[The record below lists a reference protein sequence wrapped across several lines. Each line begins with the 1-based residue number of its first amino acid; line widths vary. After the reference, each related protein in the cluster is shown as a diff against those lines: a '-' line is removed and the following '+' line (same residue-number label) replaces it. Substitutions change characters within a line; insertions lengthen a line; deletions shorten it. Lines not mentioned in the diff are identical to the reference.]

1 MDVWTWMAELVTVYG
16 YLGAFVVCT
25 VGNFS
30 IFIPIPF
37 ALIVYAFGS
46 TLNPLL
52 LGLVS
57 GLGSTTGEMVSYFL
71 GWGGRKM
78 IESRYGSRLD
88 AAKKLIDRYGA
99 LSVFLI
105 ALLPVPDD
113 LLLIPLGMMKYDVKK
128 TFIAMLLGKT
138 LLCISLAYA
147 GAFSFSYLRD
157 VFAVGGVVGWVASVV
172 LLAVVIIVMLKIDWA
187 KMLEDKNVTG
197 SARVG

>member
-1 MDVWTWMAELVTVYG
+1 MTELVTVYG
-16 YLGAFVVCT
+16 YTGAFLVCIL
-25 VGNFS
+25 GNIS

-52 LGLVS
+52 LGLAS
-57 GLGSTTGEMVSYFL
+57 GLGSTIGEMVSYLL
-71 GWGGRKM
+71 GWGGRKI

-88 AAKKLIDRYGA
+88 AAKKLIERYGA

-113 LLLIPLGMMKYDVKK
+113 LLLIPLGMMKYDIRK

-157 VFAVGGVVGWVASVV
+157 VFTAGGVVGEVVSVV

-187 KMLEDKNVTG
+187 KMLVDKNVTG
-197 SARVG
+197 

>member
-1 MDVWTWMAELVTVYG
+1 MMELVTVYG
-16 YLGAFVVCT
+16 YLGAFLVCT
-25 VGNFS
+25 LGNIS

-57 GLGSTTGEMVSYFL
+57 GLGSAIGEMTSYFI

-88 AAKKLIDRYGA
+88 AAKRLIGRYGA

-113 LLLIPLGMMKYDVKK
+113 LLLIPLGMMRYDFKK

-138 LLCISLAYA
+138 LMCIFLAYA
-147 GAFSFSYLRD
+147 GAFSFSYMRD
-157 VFAVGGVVGWVASVV
+157 VFAAGGVVGGVASVV
-172 LLAVVIIVMLKIDWA
+172 ILAIIIIVMLKIDWA
-187 KMLEDKNVTG
+187 KMLEDKSVTG
-197 SARVG
+197 

>member
-1 MDVWTWMAELVTVYG
+1 MTELVTVYG
-16 YLGAFVVCT
+16 YLGAFVVCAL
-25 VGNFS
+25 GNLS

-57 GLGSTTGEMVSYFL
+57 GLGSTIGEMVSYLL

-78 IESRYGSRLD
+78 IESRYGARLD
-88 AAKKLIDRYGA
+88 AMKKLIGRYGA
-99 LSVFLI
+99 LSIFLI

-113 LLLIPLGMMKYDVKK
+113 LLLIPLGMIKYDIKK

-138 LLCISLAYA
+138 LMCISLAYA

-157 VFAVGGVVGWVASVV
+157 VFAAGGVVGGVASVV
-172 LLAVVIIVMLKIDWA
+172 LLVVIIIVMLKIDWT
-187 KMLEDKNVTG
+187 KILGNKSVTG
-197 SARVG
+197 

>member
-1 MDVWTWMAELVTVYG
+1 MMELVTVYG
-16 YLGAFVVCT
+16 YWGAFAVCIL
-25 VGNFS
+25 GNFS
-30 IFIPIPF
+30 IIIPIPF

-57 GLGSTTGEMVSYFL
+57 GLGSTIGEMVSYFL

-88 AAKKLIDRYGA
+88 AVEKLIDRYGA
-99 LSVFLI
+99 LTVFLV
-105 ALLPVPDD
+105 ALLPIPDD
-113 LLLIPLGMMKYDVKK
+113 LLLIPLGMMKYDIKK

-138 LLCISLAYA
+138 IMCILLAYA

-157 VFAVGGVVGWVASVV
+157 IFASGGVVGGIASAV
-172 LLAVVIIVMLKIDWA
+172 LLAIIIIAMLKIDWA
-187 KMLEDKNVTG
+187 KMLENKSITG
-197 SARVG
+197 

>member
-1 MDVWTWMAELVTVYG
+1 MTELVTVYG
-16 YLGAFVVCT
+16 YLGAFLVCIL
-25 VGNFS
+25 GNIS
-30 IFIPIPF
+30 ILMPIPF
-37 ALIVYAFGS
+37 ALVVYAFGS

-57 GLGSTTGEMVSYFL
+57 GLGSAIGEMVSYLL

-88 AAKKLIDRYGA
+88 AVEKLIDRYGA
-99 LSVFLI
+99 LTVFI
-105 ALLPVPDD
+105 VALLPIPDD
-113 LLLIPLGMMKYDVKK
+113 LLLIPLGMMKYDIKK

-157 VFAVGGVVGWVASVV
+157 VFAAGGIVGEVASLI
-172 LLAVVIIVMLKIDWA
+172 LLAVIIIAMLKIDWA
-187 KMLEDKNVTG
+187 KMLEDKSVTG
-197 SARVG
+197 

>member
-1 MDVWTWMAELVTVYG
+1 MTELVTVYG
-16 YLGAFVVCT
+16 YVGAFLVCIL
-25 VGNFS
+25 GNIS

-57 GLGSTTGEMVSYFL
+57 GLGSTIGEMVSYFL
-71 GWGGRKM
+71 GWGGRKI

-88 AAKKLIDRYGA
+88 AVKKLVGRYGA

-113 LLLIPLGMMKYDVKK
+113 LLLIPLGMMKYDIKK

-138 LLCISLAYA
+138 LMCISLAYA

-157 VFAVGGVVGWVASVV
+157 VFASGGVVGGAASFV
-172 LLAVVIIVMLKIDWA
+172 LLVVVIIVMLKIDWA
-187 KMLEDKNVTG
+187 KMLEDKNVT
-197 SARVG
+197 S

>member
-1 MDVWTWMAELVTVYG
+1 MDIWAWMMELVTVYG
-16 YLGAFVVCT
+16 YWGAFAVCIL
-25 VGNFS
+25 GNFS
-30 IFIPIPF
+30 IIIPIPF

-57 GLGSTTGEMVSYFL
+57 GLGSTIGEMVSYFL

-88 AAKKLIDRYGA
+88 AVEKLIDRYGA
-99 LSVFLI
+99 LTVFLV
-105 ALLPVPDD
+105 ALLPIPDD
-113 LLLIPLGMMKYDVKK
+113 LLLIPLGMMKYDIKK

-138 LLCISLAYA
+138 IMCILLAYA

-157 VFAVGGVVGWVASVV
+157 IFASGGVVGGIASAV
-172 LLAVVIIVMLKIDWA
+172 LLAIIIIAMLKIDWA
-187 KMLEDKNVTG
+187 KMLENKSITG
-197 SARVG
+197 

>member
-1 MDVWTWMAELVTVYG
+1 LDIWAWMMELVTVYG
-16 YLGAFVVCT
+16 YWGAFAVCIL
-25 VGNFS
+25 GNFS
-30 IFIPIPF
+30 IIIPIPF

-57 GLGSTTGEMVSYFL
+57 GLGSTIGEMVSYFL

-88 AAKKLIDRYGA
+88 AVEKLIDRYGA
-99 LSVFLI
+99 LTVFLV
-105 ALLPVPDD
+105 ALLPIPDD
-113 LLLIPLGMMKYDVKK
+113 LLLIPLGMMKYDIKK

-138 LLCISLAYA
+138 IMCILLAYA

-157 VFAVGGVVGWVASVV
+157 IFASGGVVGGIASAV
-172 LLAVVIIVMLKIDWA
+172 LLAIIIIAMLKIDWA
-187 KMLEDKNVTG
+187 KMLENKSITG
-197 SARVG
+197 

>member
-1 MDVWTWMAELVTVYG
+1 LDVWTWMMELVTVYG
-16 YLGAFVVCT
+16 YVGAFLVCIL
-25 VGNFS
+25 GNIS

-52 LGLVS
+52 LGIVS
-57 GLGSTTGEMVSYFL
+57 GLGSTIGEMVSYFL
-71 GWGGRKM
+71 GWGGRKI

-88 AAKKLIDRYGA
+88 AVKKLVGRYGA

-113 LLLIPLGMMKYDVKK
+113 LLLIPLGMMKYDIKK

-138 LLCISLAYA
+138 LMCISLAYA

-157 VFAVGGVVGWVASVV
+157 VFAAGGVVGEVASVV
-172 LLAVVIIVMLKIDWA
+172 LLVVVIIVMLKIDWA
-187 KMLEDKNVTG
+187 KMLEDKSVTG
-197 SARVG
+197 

>member
-1 MDVWTWMAELVTVYG
+1 LDVWTWMMELVTVYG
-16 YLGAFVVCT
+16 YVGAFLVCIL
-25 VGNFS
+25 GNIS

-52 LGLVS
+52 LGIVS
-57 GLGSTTGEMVSYFL
+57 GLGSTIGEMVSYFL
-71 GWGGRKM
+71 GWGGRKI

-88 AAKKLIDRYGA
+88 AVKKLVGRYGA

-113 LLLIPLGMMKYDVKK
+113 LLLIPLGMMKYDFKK

-138 LLCISLAYA
+138 LMCISLAYA

-157 VFAVGGVVGWVASVV
+157 VFAAGGVVGGVVSVV
-172 LLAVVIIVMLKIDWA
+172 LLAFVIIVMLKFDWA
-187 KMLEDKNVTG
+187 KMLEDKSVTD
-197 SARVG
+197 

>member
-1 MDVWTWMAELVTVYG
+1 MDVWTWMMELVTVYG
-16 YLGAFVVCT
+16 YVGAFLVCIL
-25 VGNFS
+25 GNIS

-57 GLGSTTGEMVSYFL
+57 GLGSTIGEMVSYLL
-71 GWGGRKM
+71 GWGGRKI

-88 AAKKLIDRYGA
+88 AAKKLIERYGA

-113 LLLIPLGMMKYDVKK
+113 LLLIPLGMMKYDIKK

-138 LLCISLAYA
+138 IMCILLAYA

-157 VFAVGGVVGWVASVV
+157 IFASGGVVGGIASAV
-172 LLAVVIIVMLKIDWA
+172 LLAIIIIAMLKIDWA
-187 KMLEDKNVTG
+187 KMLENKSITG
-197 SARVG
+197 

>member
-1 MDVWTWMAELVTVYG
+1 MDIWAWMMELVTVYG
-16 YLGAFVVCT
+16 YWGAFAVCIL
-25 VGNFS
+25 GNFS
-30 IFIPIPF
+30 IIIPIPF

-57 GLGSTTGEMVSYFL
+57 GLGSTIGEMVSYFL

-88 AAKKLIDRYGA
+88 AVEKLIDRYGA
-99 LSVFLI
+99 LTVFLV
-105 ALLPVPDD
+105 ALLPIPDD
-113 LLLIPLGMMKYDVKK
+113 LLLIPLGMMKYDIKK

-138 LLCISLAYA
+138 IMCILLAYA

-157 VFAVGGVVGWVASVV
+157 IFASGGVVGGIASAV
-172 LLAVVIIVMLKIDWA
+172 LLAFVIIVMLKFDWA
-187 KMLEDKNVTG
+187 KMLADKSVTN
-197 SARVG
+197 